1 MAYNKLAVAE
11 AKNAGAEVEGAGG
24 VSATWRQVRAHLRDE
39 CGPAIYS
46 QEIARLRVRVSETG
60 AIIIV
65 APSTFNRDWVEDHWG
80 ARIRGIWA
88 ELDSTHRAI
97 HLLAEGD
104 PEPQPLVAP
113 GAARSSQPS
122 APVREVR
129 EAPQKPL
136 SSAKPSTQADGE
148 SDADNLGETRF
159 TFDSFRVGPAN
170 EVAAAAARTVVGAQ
184 TPPFNPV
191 FFYGDYGV
199 GKTHLMHAV
208 ASAFE
213 HHSRP
218 RKALYLT
225 AEEFL
230 SGFVSAMRARD
241 TLSFK
246 EMVRSV
252 DVLLIDDV
260 HFIAG
265 KPKTEDELLNTIAAL
280 VAENK
285 QVVLASHRPPSE
297 LQVADERLRSVLV
310 GGLSCPLGKPDLDL
324 RRQILDCKIAQA
336 KCHYP
341 VLDVP
346 EPVRDFLAAR
356 ITTSPRELE
365 GVLNNVICRTALL
378 GLPVTMEAVST
389 ALRELSLSSEKRL
402 TVDEIQKA
410 VASHFGVT
418 PADICSKRRTQS
430 VVRPRHVAMYLS
442 KTLTTRSLPDIG
454 RRFGGRD
461 HSTVIHAVNKVTSM
475 MESGDP
481 IADEIDR
488 LTRDLQ
494 G

>member
-1 MAYNKLAVAE
+1 MALNKLAVAE
-11 AKNAGAEVEGAGG
+11 AKTAGFEVDGTGG
-24 VSATWRQVRAHLRDE
+24 ISAIWRQVRSRLRDE
-39 CGPAIYS
+39 CGQALYS
-46 QEIARLRVRVSETG
+46 QEIARLRVSVSESG
-60 AIIIV
+60 AVVIV
-65 APSTFNRDWVEDHWG
+65 APSQFNRDWVEDHWG
-80 ARIRGIWA
+80 ARIRAIWS
-88 ELDSTHRAI
+88 ELDTTHRAV
-97 HLLAEGD
+97 HLVAEGSSEAQPVVARRPAPTARLAAEPPVKEAQATSEAAAD
-104 PEPQPLVAP
+104 PAI
-113 GAARSSQPS
+113 
-122 APVREVR
+122 
-129 EAPQKPL
+129 
-136 SSAKPSTQADGE
+136 
-148 SDADNLGETRF
+148 GETRF

-199 GKTHLMHAV
+199 GKTHLMHAM

-213 HHSRP
+213 HTSRP

-230 SGFVSAMRARD
+230 SGFVTAMRARD
-241 TLSFK
+241 TISFK
-246 EMVRSV
+246 ETVRGV

-265 KPKTEDELLNTIAAL
+265 KLKTEDELLNTIAAL
-280 VAENK
+280 IAENK
-285 QVVLASHRPPSE
+285 QVVLASHRPPAE
-297 LQVADERLRSVLV
+297 LQVSDDRLRSLLT

-346 EPVRDFLAAR
+346 EAVRDFLAAR

-389 ALRELSLSSEKRL
+389 ALRELSLNSERRL
-402 TVDEIQKA
+402 TVDDIQKA
-410 VASHFGVT
+410 VASHYGVT

-430 VVRPRHVAMYLS
+430 VVRPRHVAMYLA
-442 KTLTTRSLPDIG
+442 KTMTTRSLPDIG

-461 HSTVIHAVNKVTSM
+461 HSTVIHAVNKVTALL
-475 MESGDP
+475 EAGDP
-481 IADEIDR
+481 VGDDIDR
-488 LTRDLQ
+488 LTRELQ

>member
-1 MAYNKLAVAE
+1 MAFNKLAVAE
-11 AKNAGAEVEGAGG
+11 AKPAGVEVEGAGG
-24 VSATWRQVRAHLRDE
+24 ISAIWRQVRTRLRDE
-39 CGPAIYS
+39 CGQALYS
-46 QEIARLRVRVSETG
+46 QEIARLRVRVSDTG
-60 AIIIV
+60 AVVIV
-65 APSTFNRDWVEDHWG
+65 APSGFNRDWVEDHWG
-80 ARIRGIWA
+80 ARIRAIWA
-88 ELDSTHRAI
+88 ELDVTHRPV
-97 HLLAEGD
+97 HLVAEGEI
-104 PEPQPLVAP
+104 EPQPLVARP
-113 GAARSSQPS
+113 AGQVQGGQVQEAPARSAGDGGSGDGGD
-122 APVREVR
+122 APV
-129 EAPQKPL
+129 
-136 SSAKPSTQADGE
+136 
-148 SDADNLGETRF
+148 GETRF

-213 HHSRP
+213 HTSRP

-230 SGFVSAMRARD
+230 SGFVTAMKARD
-241 TLSFK
+241 TISFK
-246 EMVRSV
+246 ETVRGV

-285 QVVLASHRPPSE
+285 QVVLASHRPPAE
-297 LQVADERLRSVLV
+297 LQVSDDRLRSLLV

-346 EPVRDFLAAR
+346 EAVRDFLAAR
-356 ITTSPRELE
+356 ITSSPRELE

-389 ALRELSLSSEKRL
+389 ALRELSLNAEKRL
-402 TVDEIQKA
+402 TVDDIQKA
-410 VASHFGVT
+410 VAGHYGVT

-430 VVRPRHVAMYLS
+430 VVRPRHVAMYLA
-442 KTLTTRSLPDIG
+442 KTMTTRSLPDIG
-454 RRFGGRD
+454 RRFGNRD
-461 HSTVIHAVNKVTSM
+461 HSTVIHAVNKVTSLLKA
-475 MESGDP
+475 GDP
-481 IADEIDR
+481 VSDDIDR
-488 LTRDLQ
+488 LTRELQ

>member
-11 AKNAGAEVEGAGG
+11 AKTAGSEVEVSGG
-24 VSATWRQVRAHLRDE
+24 ISATWRQVRAHLREE

-80 ARIRGIWA
+80 ARIRAIWA
-88 ELDSTHRAI
+88 ELDTTHRAI

-104 PEPQPLVAP
+104 QETQPKVAVP
-113 GAARSSQPS
+113 ASRSRAPARVAEAPS
-122 APVREVR
+122 APLTVER
-129 EAPQKPL
+129 AP
-136 SSAKPSTQADGE
+136 SSSDSAADLQA
-148 SDADNLGETRF
+148 LGETRF

-213 HHSRP
+213 HTSRP

-241 TLSFK
+241 TISFK
-246 EMVRSV
+246 EQVRSV

-265 KPKTEDELLNTIAAL
+265 KPKTEDEFLNTVAAL

-297 LQVADERLRSVLV
+297 LPVADERLRSLLT

-410 VASHFGVT
+410 VAAHFGVT

-442 KTLTTRSLPDIG
+442 KTMTTRSLPDIG

-481 IADEIDR
+481 ISDDIDR
-488 LTRDLQ
+488 LTRELQ

>member
-1 MAYNKLAVAE
+1 MALNKLAVADAKSKEFDAQNAE
-11 AKNAGAEVEGAGG
+11 AISTV
-24 VSATWRQVRAHLRDE
+24 WRTVRARLRRE
-39 CGPAIYS
+39 LGEPLYA
-46 QEIARLRVRVSETG
+46 QEIARLRVRLTATG
-60 AIIIV
+60 AIAII
-65 APSTFNRDWVEDHWG
+65 APSTFDRDWVEDHAG
-80 ARIRGIWA
+80 ARIRAIWA
-88 ELDSTHRAI
+88 ETDPVFREVLV
-97 HLLAEGD
+97 LAEGQNL
-104 PEPQPLVAP
+104 PEPAVAP
-113 GAARSSQPS
+113 ALTGK
-122 APVREVR
+122 APL
-129 EAPQKPL
+129 APAP
-136 SSAKPSTQADGE
+136 AQAEPNDDGE
-148 SDADNLGETRF
+148 PRF
-159 TFDSFRVGPAN
+159 TFDTFRVGPAN
-170 EVAAAAARTVVGAQ
+170 EVAAAAARTMVSSP

-208 ASAFE
+208 ATAVELNSP
-213 HHSRP
+213 S

-230 SGFVSAMRARD
+230 SGFVTAMKERD
-241 TLSFK
+241 TIAFK
-246 EMVRSV
+246 ETVRNV
-252 DVLLIDDV
+252 DFLLIDDV

-265 KPKTEDELLNTIAAL
+265 KPKTEDEFLHTIAAL
-280 VAENK
+280 IAENK

-297 LQVADERLRSVLV
+297 LPMSDNRLRSLLT

-346 EPVRDFLAAR
+346 EAVRDFLAAR
-356 ITTSPRELE
+356 ITSSARELE

-378 GLPVTMEAVST
+378 GLPVTMDAVSN
-389 ALRELSLSSEKRL
+389 ALRDLQMSSEKRL

-410 VASHFGVT
+410 VATHFGVT
-418 PADICSKRRTQS
+418 AADICSKRRTQS

-442 KTLTTRSLPDIG
+442 KTMTTRSLPDIG

-475 MESGDP
+475 IESGDP
-481 IADEIDR
+481 ITQDIDA
-488 LTRDLQ
+488 LTRTLRN

>member
-1 MAYNKLAVAE
+1 MAFNKLAVAE
-11 AKNAGAEVEGAGG
+11 AKPAGVETDGASGI
-24 VSATWRQVRAHLRDE
+24 SAIWRQVRTRLRDE
-39 CGPAIYS
+39 CGQALYS
-46 QEIARLRVRVSETG
+46 QEIARLRVRVSDTG
-60 AIIIV
+60 AVVIV
-65 APSTFNRDWVEDHWG
+65 APSGFNRDWVEDHWG
-80 ARIRGIWA
+80 ARIRAIWA
-88 ELDSTHRAI
+88 ELDTTHRPV
-97 HLLAEGD
+97 HLVAEGEA
-104 PEPQPLVAP
+104 EPQPLVARP
-113 GAARSSQPS
+113 AGQAQAGQAQDAPARPAGDDASGAAG
-122 APVREVR
+122 
-129 EAPQKPL
+129 
-136 SSAKPSTQADGE
+136 DGGD
-148 SDADNLGETRF
+148 DAAVGETRF

-208 ASAFE
+208 ATAFE
-213 HHSRP
+213 HTSRP

-230 SGFVSAMRARD
+230 SGFVTAMKARD
-241 TLSFK
+241 TISFK
-246 EMVRSV
+246 ETVRGV

-285 QVVLASHRPPSE
+285 QVVLASHRPPAE
-297 LQVADERLRSVLV
+297 LQVSDDRLRSLLV

-346 EPVRDFLAAR
+346 EAVRDFLAAR
-356 ITTSPRELE
+356 ITSSPRELE

-389 ALRELSLSSEKRL
+389 ALRELSLNAEKRL
-402 TVDEIQKA
+402 TVDDIQKA
-410 VASHFGVT
+410 VAGHYGVT

-430 VVRPRHVAMYLS
+430 VVRPRHVAMYLA
-442 KTLTTRSLPDIG
+442 KTMTTRSLPDIG
-454 RRFGGRD
+454 RRFGNRD
-461 HSTVIHAVNKVTSM
+461 HSTVIHAVNKVTSLLKA
-475 MESGDP
+475 GDP
-481 IADEIDR
+481 VSDDIDR
-488 LTRDLQ
+488 LTRELQ

>member
-1 MAYNKLAVAE
+1 MALNKLAVAE
-11 AKNAGAEVEGAGG
+11 AKSTGFEVEGSGA
-24 VSATWRQVRAHLRDE
+24 VSAVWRQVRTRLRDE
-39 CGPAIYS
+39 CGPALYS
-46 QEIARLRVRVSETG
+46 QEIARLRVRVSDTG
-60 AIIIV
+60 AIVIV
-65 APSTFNRDWVEDHWG
+65 APSQFNRDWVEDHWG
-80 ARIRGIWA
+80 ARIRAIWA
-88 ELDSTHRAI
+88 ELDATHRPV
-97 HLLAEGD
+97 HLVAEGD
-104 PEPQPLVAP
+104 AETQPLVAKAREQAP
-113 GAARSSQPS
+113 HAESRAPAGDDGGNGSGGGSGEDAAI
-122 APVREVR
+122 
-129 EAPQKPL
+129 
-136 SSAKPSTQADGE
+136 
-148 SDADNLGETRF
+148 GETRF

-213 HHSRP
+213 HTSRP

-230 SGFVSAMRARD
+230 SGFVTAMKARD
-241 TLSFK
+241 TISFK
-246 EMVRSV
+246 ETVRGV

-285 QVVLASHRPPSE
+285 QVVLASHRPPAE
-297 LQVADERLRSVLV
+297 LQVSDDRLRSLLT

-346 EPVRDFLAAR
+346 EAVRDFLAAR

-389 ALRELSLSSEKRL
+389 ALRELSLNAEKRL
-402 TVDEIQKA
+402 TVDDIQKA
-410 VASHFGVT
+410 VAGHYGVT

-430 VVRPRHVAMYLS
+430 VVRPRHVAMYLA
-442 KTLTTRSLPDIG
+442 KTMTTRSLPDIG

-461 HSTVIHAVNKVTSM
+461 HSTVIHAVNKVTSLL
-475 MESGDP
+475 EAGDP
-481 IADEIDR
+481 VGDDIDR
-488 LTRDLQ
+488 LTRELQ

>member
-1 MAYNKLAVAE
+1 MAFNKLAVAE
-11 AKNAGAEVEGAGG
+11 AKSAGIEVEGASGI
-24 VSATWRQVRAHLRDE
+24 SAIWRQVRTRLRDE
-39 CGPAIYS
+39 CGQALYS
-46 QEIARLRVRVSETG
+46 QEIARLRVRVSDTG
-60 AIIIV
+60 AVVIV
-65 APSTFNRDWVEDHWG
+65 APSHFNRDWVEDHWG
-80 ARIRGIWA
+80 ARIRAIWA
-88 ELDSTHRAI
+88 ELDVTHRSV
-97 HLLAEGD
+97 HLVAEGEV
-104 PEPQPLVAP
+104 EPQPLVAP
-113 GAARSSQPS
+113 SSKPARQDAAET
-122 APVREVR
+122 AGPVVVKDTASGSG
-129 EAPQKPL
+129 EAR
-136 SSAKPSTQADGE
+136 DE
-148 SDADNLGETRF
+148 DAAIGETRF

-208 ASAFE
+208 ASAFQ
-213 HHSRP
+213 HTSRP

-230 SGFVSAMRARD
+230 SGFVTAMKARD
-241 TLSFK
+241 TISFK
-246 EMVRSV
+246 ETVRGV

-285 QVVLASHRPPSE
+285 QVVLASHRPPAE
-297 LQVADERLRSVLV
+297 LQVSDDRLRSLLV

-346 EPVRDFLAAR
+346 EAVRDFLAAR
-356 ITTSPRELE
+356 ITSSPRELE

-389 ALRELSLSSEKRL
+389 ALRELSLNAEKRL
-402 TVDEIQKA
+402 TVDDIQKA
-410 VASHFGVT
+410 VAGHYGVT

-430 VVRPRHVAMYLS
+430 VVRPRHVAMYLA
-442 KTLTTRSLPDIG
+442 KTMTTRSLPDIG
-454 RRFGGRD
+454 RRFGNRD
-461 HSTVIHAVNKVTSM
+461 HSTVIHAVNKVTSLLKA
-475 MESGDP
+475 GDP
-481 IADEIDR
+481 VSDDIDR
-488 LTRDLQ
+488 LTRELQ

>member
-1 MAYNKLAVAE
+1 MAFNKLAVSDTKA
-11 AKNAGAEVEGAGG
+11 AGFDVENSGG
-24 VSATWRQVRAHLRDE
+24 VSAVWRQVRAHLREE
-39 CGPAIYS
+39 CGTAIYS
-46 QEIARLRVRVSETG
+46 QEIARLRVRISETG
-60 AIIIV
+60 AIIII
-65 APSTFNRDWVEDHWG
+65 APSSFNRDWVEDHWG
-80 ARIRGIWA
+80 ARIRAIWA
-88 ELDSTHRAI
+88 ELDKTHRSI
-97 HLLAEGD
+97 HLMAEGEV
-104 PEPQPLVAP
+104 EPQPVVAP
-113 GAARSSQPS
+113 ASRPAA
-122 APVREVR
+122 APVASI
-129 EAPQKPL
+129 APQEATQ
-136 SSAKPSTQADGE
+136 SA
-148 SDADNLGETRF
+148 DADAGDADLRAFGETRF

-208 ASAFE
+208 AAAFE
-213 HHSRP
+213 HASRP
-218 RKALYLT
+218 RRALYLT

-241 TLSFK
+241 TIAFK
-246 EMVRSV
+246 ETVRSA

-265 KPKTEDELLNTIAAL
+265 KPKTEDEFLNTVAAL

-285 QVVLASHRPPSE
+285 QVVLASHRPPAE
-297 LQVADERLRSVLV
+297 LQVADERLRSLLT

-346 EPVRDFLAAR
+346 EAVRDFLAAR
-356 ITTSPRELE
+356 ITSSPRELE
-365 GVLNNVICRTALL
+365 GVLNNVICRTALI

-389 ALRELSLSSEKRL
+389 ALRELSLSSERRL
-402 TVDEIQKA
+402 TVDEIQKV
-410 VASHFGVT
+410 VATHYGIT

-430 VVRPRHVAMYLS
+430 VVRPRHVAMYLA
-442 KTLTTRSLPDIG
+442 KTMTTRSLPDIG

-461 HSTVIHAVNKVTSM
+461 HSTVIHAVNKVTALL
-475 MESGDP
+475 EAGDP
-481 IADEIDR
+481 LADDIDR
-488 LTRDLQ
+488 LTRELQ
-494 G
+494 S